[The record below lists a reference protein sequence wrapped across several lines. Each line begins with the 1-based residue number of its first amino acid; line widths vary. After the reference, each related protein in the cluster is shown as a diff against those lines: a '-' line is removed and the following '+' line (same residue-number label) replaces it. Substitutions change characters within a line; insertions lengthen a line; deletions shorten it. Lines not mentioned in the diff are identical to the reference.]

1 MVSALVDLDCRRVD
15 VEPFEKLAQ
24 HFTLGGDE
32 LGMEF
37 TFDGFEVFT
46 DQRACSKHLDLLAQ
60 VFKGACASFGGVGA
74 MRGDMKYWH
83 WGSPP

>member
-1 MVSALVDLDCRRVD
+1 MYQFI
-15 VEPFEKLAQ
+15 E
-24 HFTLGGDE
+24 TLG
-32 LGMEF
+32 
-37 TFDGFEVFT
+37 FT